1 MNPQYTIHAPQYFT
15 ATIHE
20 WQPVLADDKHKD
32 IIIESL
38 QYLVNRKRI
47 ELNAFVIM
55 SNHIH
60 LIWQALTGFTSSN
73 VQASFMKYTAQQ
85 IKRSLI
91 KNNKPDILDAFK
103 VNKYDRDYQIW
114 KREPL
119 GIELLNETMFK
130 QKLEYIHY
138 NPVKAGL
145 CTLPEEYYYSSA
157 RFYVDGANSF
167 GMLKHYSGN

>member
-1 MNPQYTIHAPQYFT
+1 MNPEYSVHAAQYVT

-20 WQPVLADDKHKD
+20 WQSVLADDSQKN
-32 IIIESL
+32 IIIGSL
-38 QYLVNRKRI
+38 QYLVDDKRI

-60 LIWQALTGFTSSN
+60 LIWQVLTGFTPSG

-85 IKRSLI
+85 IKRLLM
-91 KNNKPDILDAFK
+91 KNDLDKLSAFK
-103 VNKYDRDYQIW
+103 VNKYDRQYQIW

-119 GIELLNETMFK
+119 SVELLNQSMFK

-138 NPVKAGL
+138 NPVKARL
-145 CTLPEEYYYSSA
+145 CAVPEEYYYSSA
-157 RFYVDGANSF
+157 KFYDDGTNSF
-167 GMLKHYSGN
+167 GMLKYHSGN

>member
-1 MNPQYTIHAPQYFT
+1 MNPEYTTNATQYFT
-15 ATIHE
+15 ATIYE
-20 WQPVLADDKHKD
+20 WQPILVDDMHKN

-38 QYLVNRKRI
+38 QYLVNDKRI
-47 ELNAFVIM
+47 ELNAFVVM

-60 LIWQALTGFTSSN
+60 LIWQHLAGFTSSN

-85 IKRSLI
+85 LKRSLI
-91 KNNKPDILDAFK
+91 KNKPNILDMFK
-103 VNKYDRDYQIW
+103 VNKYDREYQIW

-119 GIELLNETMFK
+119 SIELLNESMFK
-130 QKLEYIHY
+130 QKLEYIHH

-145 CTLPEEYYYSSA
+145 CTVPEEYYYSSA
-157 RFYVDGANSF
+157 RFYVDGINSF